1 MFRDGFNFSGIIL
14 ILIHRPLECS
24 ICLETFKPGDR
35 VKILPCNHIF
45 HESCASSWIVDVRG
59 VCPLCRRGIFP
70 TVEDVRMQVSELK
83 DRTLKKNE

>member
-1 MFRDGFNFSGIIL
+1 MFRSFLTYWKSII

-35 VKILPCNHIF
+35 VKVLSCNHIF
-45 HESCASSWIVDVRG
+45 HEHCASSWIVDVRG

-70 TVEDVRMQVSELK
+70 TVEDVRM
-83 DRTLKKNE
+83 